1 MWNFIYTALFRNSTI
16 SFFRLSKFSKCHSRI
31 LLIRVTMSFSIL
43 CGEGHRRH
51 HFLSHTPRHWLWRWV
66 EREEGYQWRSVTY
79 FVPNVRVFD
88 SAHISKSSVLRYRCH
103 RPVIVSVYCDVHFST
118 RNLRWNLRKFF
129 SAKLVIFIAV
139 HFTFRY
145 FFMIFL

>member
-31 LLIRVTMSFSIL
+31 LLNRVTMSFSIL

-129 SAKLVIFIAV
+129 YCETGNLYSCAFQIQVLF
-139 HFTFRY
+139 Y
-145 FFMIFL
+145 DFL